1 MGLRDA
7 VVIEMW
13 RSIRPGET
21 VLFERTGEGNIGMG
35 VYHTLGWGRSEGFKI
50 VIIDIL
56 DSYSTL
62 VSKADLMGIDASL
75 FTNVDVI
82 KIGGS
87 RREGRVIA
95 HIEEILE
102 PAILSKK
109 FQETYKPII
118 TDPNRKVLVVV
129 VGLEKLFIVSDI
141 SPRGVQLIVDQLAG
155 YVGRPNRL
163 GIYLLKR
170 DILPPDREF
179 VIRLLEDIATTV
191 IRTSK
196 AGRLTEFHII
206 KSLNRELEDV
216 LIRV

>member
-1 MGLRDA
+1 
-7 VVIEMW
+7 
-13 RSIRPGET
+13 
-21 VLFERTGEGNIGMG
+21 MG
-35 VYHTLGWGRSEGFKI
+35 VYHTLLWAQSEGFNT

-82 KIGGS
+82 KIGGAKKQ
-87 RREGRVIA
+87 GHVIA
-95 HIEEILE
+95 HIEEISE
-102 PAILSKK
+102 PAIISRKFNEVYKPMLDDPSKK
-109 FQETYKPII
+109 ILT
-118 TDPNRKVLVVV
+118 VVI
-129 VGLEKLFIVSDI
+129 GLEKLFVVSEF
-141 SPRGVQLIVDQLAG
+141 SPRGIQVIIDQLAG
-155 YVGRPNRL
+155 YIGNTSRL
-163 GIYLLKR
+163 GIYLLKM

>member
-21 VLFERTGEGNIGMG
+21 VLFERIGEGNIGTG
-35 VYHTLGWGRSEGFKI
+35 VYHTLGWGQSEGFKI
-50 VIIDIL
+50 IIIDIL

-87 RREGRVIA
+87 RREGNVIA
-95 HIEEILE
+95 HIEEISE

-109 FQETYKPII
+109 FKETYKPII
-118 TDPNRKVLVVV
+118 NDPNRKVLVVV
-129 VGLEKLFIVSDI
+129 VGLEKLFVVSDI

-191 IRTSK
+191 VRTEK
-196 AGRLTEFHII
+196 KGRLTEFHII